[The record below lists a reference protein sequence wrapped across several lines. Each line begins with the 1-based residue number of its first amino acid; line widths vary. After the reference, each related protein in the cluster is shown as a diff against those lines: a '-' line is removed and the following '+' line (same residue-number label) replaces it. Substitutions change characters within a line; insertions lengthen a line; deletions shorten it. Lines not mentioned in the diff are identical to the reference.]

1 MNDKLEQLYNLYI
14 DKGILTDATPFEV
27 FSQADANQIGS
38 LYDLGKNKG
47 LFQTTDVETFSTAWG
62 TETVKKKEDTVSVL
76 EDGSSGLQEPSVQV
90 EQEQIDVDVTP
101 GITALE
107 ETGVLPTQAP
117 RDFTQPFLGPVG
129 MDDPMSVEEQQELL
143 KGYNSPSEVVKS
155 EETLQEETQR
165 LRREA
170 AKLTGLNLANIRKEQ
185 GEEAAAAAI
194 AERESLIERA
204 DKLQEGKDKKFEQEK
219 EKRNL
224 EYQTQKEKS
233 ERNRKIGYVLKN
245 LDDAQA
251 KVVFQN
257 IASTRGEIADD
268 ELQQLVDVANKKT
281 IEKYGQEEY
290 DLVQKIG
297 GNVTPED
304 LFYGG
309 KINTSPSIVDEL
321 VVEGDETTTV
331 SNLNNE
337 FAGTSFAFSESIYGS
352 DAVEVSVLDISGVPI
367 NSKIVR
373 LDDGAKASQQLRDFM
388 AKANLSKGN
397 KEFLEGK
404 INGKDI
410 SNLPMDQKRLANY
423 KYMLENKDKF
433 SAGKGAGFSMDA
445 NAIMRFVN
453 ENPDFFPPEELQ
465 SIKLQLDEA
474 LADQYKEDEQLEG
487 SFFSSLGES
496 FLKGATQ
503 TSKFTT
509 NLGIDIGGALMPS
522 MFMPSNSFSA
532 INFDENGNRLS
543 DSEVIDKVKKK
554 GKREMIAAMDNA
566 VESSFTGTTQAWMNS
581 EERNDLAKALN
592 FVFES
597 LGVVASV
604 GGGNP
609 APLIG
614 RGGTKILGK
623 ELIKRIPKYL
633 NPTLQSLAFF
643 AYAANGIEDEMAG
656 TEYDDLSEWKK
667 KLISFPYGVMI
678 GQLEKLGWEAST
690 GAFGNKV
697 FDKISK
703 GIISKAMKSVP
714 KNASPEVIKTA
725 IENNTK
731 AAIADGTIKIISGA
745 LSEGFVEGTQEFGD
759 VGLKNVVNLMMD
771 KDYFAD
777 APDLSTQKGWL
788 ETIKQAKESG
798 YYGLLAGASSA
809 GGGGIIQGTKKRLQR
824 DADIREYNEQKQAHT
839 DELLREKLIFNINA
853 RQQSGEITS
862 EQAEAAK
869 EQVAEDAATY
879 EQIPDEGL
887 SNKNKIESFALI
899 TERNNLE
906 KEIAGKNEELVTK
919 QKDRIRDINAQLTI
933 IGTQDATTEQESSD
947 LDEDQ
952 QAGDV
957 QEMEEGTPQP
967 EPEQTT
973 AEEVEVKEE
982 LKPTEEQ
989 RKKLEKKAIRELKRE
1004 NRQTRRK
1011 GFKGDRVKGTRKKYE
1026 PTQEEIDA
1034 RVDELFQEEQQE
1046 DQEVLDLEA
1055 AIEGEVKE
1063 GRALPSE
1070 TTAVEEVTGSVPED
1084 VAVEEEVATE
1094 EAPVDE
1100 TVVEEEVTTEAA
1112 PLVNPKVVI
1121 SGTGDGHSIQT
1132 TRNTEKADIKNSGR
1146 FDSRGKRGFDEDGFL
1161 IREREDGGTEVVYKI
1176 TDNVNDRVG
1185 RPGSVEV
1192 TVILPKGSNIDKQ
1205 VLKETFDKGI
1215 DELAGGGS
1223 LELHAIND
1231 RRKIEKLADDVVE
1244 ALSTKATSDATQM
1257 ITPVPTKTETKKETP
1272 TKKAPTKTKV
1282 DGVVM
1287 SDKKRSK
1294 KEQALVD
1301 RAKRAAKALTKIGK
1315 GGVTIEVH
1323 DDTDSFKKVTGQD
1336 GRGAYD
1342 KTSNTIHINLS
1353 KANNTTVAHEA
1364 FHAVLLQKVGNTA
1377 KVTKTMFDAV
1387 RKAGK
1392 GDTRVMEYTT
1402 TKVVDGK
1409 TETVTETATVEEY
1422 LEDFASNYEE
1432 NVQDEEKLA
1441 ELTGLLASSYVNLA
1455 PAPKS
1460 KVRQWVEKV
1469 MTPIA
1474 EKLGIKV
1481 DQFTKT
1487 DQGVVDLLNAI
1498 SAKVTIGEEI
1508 QEGDVK
1514 VLEEIE
1520 TKPETKKGK
1529 AKKINWTKS
1538 EGKRPKRKTT
1548 GTEMGKVVRSYEA
1561 GEITLEEYN
1570 KKADELMPTRM
1581 KEKFTEPA
1589 TNPELGKL
1597 RGQKKAKINAPIK
1610 EGADVGL
1617 RLDIPLMEDTGVSAV
1632 TIHPGRGL
1640 TSSASSY
1647 RGAAVI
1653 SNVEFK
1659 SNPKS
1664 SLGLAS
1670 EATTKNPTIARMAGS
1685 FVNIGETIEEQNE
1698 AAKKLAQQAMNEGW
1712 TQVGVNPSKHS
1723 YFYDRSNGKPLK
1735 SADRVVQVGDL
1746 IYAENAKTTTIYDDR
1761 FIVKGKTDK
1770 KGGPLRFQ
1778 KEGVELIAPNGKP
1791 SNLTEEQY
1799 KLVRTPA
1806 FKKFFG
1812 DWESDPKNASKIVDE
1827 NGEPQVVYHGTFKE
1841 FEAFDKS
1848 KGGTNTVSVEAM
1860 PRNNWFWFSNNEDI
1874 SSSYGSN
1881 ILPVF
1886 LNVRNPQISE
1896 GAKLAAAYKDA
1907 LRLKKDG
1914 IIAEE
1919 VDDSRRT
1926 SESLEVKGEEDVEL
1940 ISIDDK
1946 DFTGSLRSEIEG
1958 GESVAEMIAL
1968 LEEYIEYSKGEV
1980 RQYREEY
1987 PQDVEYLETQMDQ
2000 ARRMINAFNKYGRDG
2015 VKVGEPI
2022 KGDVIAIEKSN
2033 QAKLADGSNKTFD
2046 PQDERIRFQ
2055 KEGVEIVYHGSPN
2068 KIEGG
2073 KLKKGMSGAIFL
2085 TPSKKYAEGYLDG
2098 ANQGEI
2104 IETTITEE
2112 KKSKLF
2118 DLRNQNHVERLKQGF
2133 LNNNEEL
2140 EIEYDTK
2147 EGALRD
2153 YENAIRSMKEASEGR
2168 EGLNDWASGS
2178 QFIEAMENAGF
2189 EGAVFAERPAGFL
2202 DEGTVVSYALFDKE
2216 FDVSQAQEE
2225 TQDTQTEPFKGGK
2238 FVESPAD
2245 GLMRR
2250 QVGGF
2255 EVTYVEQDRM
2265 ADLMKE
2271 GLVTQPKD
2279 LSDFADNYV
2288 AITAPDDMLAGQISY
2303 KGKPIFDG
2311 GGGVFFTTK
2320 YGDVWASGNRQTAET
2335 LTKIINE
2342 SVKRNNGKGY
2352 LVLAK
2357 GTDSKLVSSVSGVE
2371 SSLAILDIM
2380 LEEGMVSPSDFRRAV
2395 SEAVRKNGGSI
2406 SLRKSAKELKKDV
2419 TDYFNN
2425 PKTSTFDKRGNVVK
2439 DLIGNLAKSKS
2450 LKENKAEIID
2460 LLGGDKSKG
2469 LGAGVTP
2476 KSQSLVD
2483 LVAKVAAEQVTKG
2496 LKVGDIYAV
2505 IEVDGEVEVKEDS
2518 HPSYPFHVVSK
2529 TKSKPILHLPQDRQA
2544 GKNILT
2550 SSSGKPYSVDVV
2562 SVKSGTFND
2571 ASTMTSDLSET
2582 AMREQKSLMQI
2593 GRYYNANNQGFFPSQ
2608 VNSYQLKQDLEQ
2620 IGFGLKRAVNGAYYA
2635 TRNGRKVNPFPPE
2648 PSRYRFQRD
2657 DIGIVEEK
2665 SFTSK
2670 NTVADIII
2678 AARREGFK
2686 DKAIRFYILNR
2697 RSDIKEE
2704 NGKPLRAKTVDDML
2718 RLPANILENV
2728 PDSFK
2733 EIEGGAAAG
2742 LRLYQKVEQL
2752 RDKLLAANARIKSPK
2767 LSDAGIKQ
2775 KIKEKREELKKKKL
2789 SDEQLAK
2796 ELDAFTKREYK
2807 NNKAR
2812 KEMKTES
2819 EIMDEVIEFL
2829 EKQPEYIEAGD
2840 KGKKTP
2846 SLLQSKMQ
2854 AELQATIAFRPS
2866 REVAQNLSKLKNRAR
2881 AMEKAGRDLQEIK
2894 RQLRATLRKSLPKA
2908 EYSKP
2913 EVMTLL
2919 GEIAKVDEKNL
2930 QDVIGEIESFIVNKN
2945 VQILEA
2951 QIDKLLGTKVT
2962 KSEAGRR
2969 KGKFGY
2975 DEAARLE
2982 AINNNI
2988 VKNKEV
2994 DGKTVKYTAKEI
3006 MDKNERLRR
3015 ELNEIMRQP
3024 ELSSENINKLTD
3036 LQIAININSANLM
3049 KAQLGTKER
3058 ISPNIIAPLVTAQE
3072 SLQELI
3078 EEGRS
3083 KFKVELQEA
3092 HQKYQE
3098 QFTMLWEEIT
3108 GEKIDMSDP
3117 DVRDKINARLKE
3129 SSRISKAEKA
3139 KNRGKFRNVLT
3150 NMYDSIVRGFNKAE
3164 DLSGLMNK
3172 ISIMPGE
3179 LAGGRIQEM
3188 ITDRVDES
3196 TRVYKGRMMIQEDVI
3211 ENKMEEIFGGKR
3223 LMKIGSPEWR
3233 KRAVQL
3239 NDTKTNGIT
3248 LETKDEVQ
3256 TISQNQLAY
3265 LYNQYKDPANAGSFK
3280 AMFGENYEQEMS
3292 KLISKLDPQLKEW
3305 ADWQVD
3311 EFFPS
3316 VYEYYNEAY
3325 KKIYRTDMPWN
3336 QFYAGRIYR
3345 EGFEQEPL
3353 DMLANSSIFQTSVGA
3368 ASTLERAVNNLP
3380 IQAMNINNAL
3390 TSYIQDM
3397 EYFAAHAE
3405 TVRDIDKMFTNKDV
3419 RKYLKNIYGEDINNL
3434 IDSMIKKVSAKGQQ
3448 KFKMA
3453 SFINKSMNAFIISKL
3468 AFNPVVFIK
3477 QLTSIPTYANDIGIA
3492 NWIKYSKLG
3501 STLSQRRSAI
3511 MEDYNEVIKNSVYLQ
3526 DRAKGL
3532 NIRNAIAHYE
3542 DHSNSIIDKSFGAEA
3557 QRIAMM
3563 LTKSGD
3569 KAAIMLGGLPNYRYY
3584 KAQYKKQNPKATEQE
3599 VIDYAIRKFER
3610 DTKKTQQSSDIQDRD
3625 YYQTDDPLMRS
3636 FNMFMTTPKQYL
3648 RKEIDAFRNLGRK
3661 IRAMDSKAGKGTV
3674 GQNLRQ
3680 LAMYHV
3686 MMPALF
3692 QWAALGFPVDMDDE
3706 DKADM
3711 AGAMLLGNLNAL
3723 FIVGDLFTMTK
3734 DVILEKPWGGTPESL
3749 SIFQWASS
3757 VLRKWSKWQQK
3768 IDAKK
3773 PDPTKI
3779 DDARYDFYGTILEGV
3794 GIPARQGMRYYDN
3807 YTKLFTEK
3815 MDTPEKIRRILN
3827 YSDYTIEGNKKD
3839 KKKGSG
3845 MSSGVSSG
3853 MSSGVSSGMSSN

>member
-1 MNDKLEQLYNLYI
+1 M
-14 DKGILTDATPFEV
+14 FEV
-27 FSQADANQIGS
+27 KD
-38 LYDLGKNKG
+38 LYDLTLPGAFASAEEWVQFSSSASPEDLYG
-47 LFQTTDVETFSTAWG
+47 LLQDGAFSSVEEFQQQVNFGASPL
-62 TETVKKKEDTVSVL
+62 KKKEDTVSVL
-76 EDGSSGLQEPSVQV
+76 EDGSSDLQEPSVQV
-90 EQEQIDVDVTP
+90 EEEQIDFDPTA

-107 ETGVLPTQAP
+107 ETGVLPTQAQ
-117 RDFTQPFLGPVG
+117 RDFTQEPLGPVQKV
-129 MDDPMSVEEQQELL
+129 PTKEEQI
-143 KGYNSPSEVVKS
+143 EVVNKYLS
-155 EETLQEETQR
+155 PERETGEMDALVKRRRSSMTSKLKPVLTQEGLEKNQKDSQVKYIIESLDEADR
-165 LRREA
+165 LNVVA
-170 AKLTGLNLANIRKEQ
+170 NLASIDGEITDEQLSQLKSKADANITSKY
-185 GEEAAAAAI
+185 GEE
-194 AERESLIERA
+194 EMSLLNKITGGVDA
-204 DKLQEGKDKKFEQEK
+204 KDVF
-219 EKRNL
+219 N
-224 EYQTQKEKS
+224 KS
-233 ERNRKIGYVLKN
+233 IRSTNKSII
-245 LDDAQA
+245 DD
-251 KVVFQN
+251 
-257 IASTRGEIADD
+257 
-268 ELQQLVDVANKKT
+268 
-281 IEKYGQEEY
+281 
-290 DLVQKIG
+290 
-297 GNVTPED
+297 
-304 LFYGG
+304 
-309 KINTSPSIVDEL
+309 L
-321 VVEGDETTTV
+321 VVEGDETATV
-331 SNLNNE
+331 ANLNNE
-337 FAGTSFAFSESIYGS
+337 FAGTPFSFSEAIIGS
-352 DAVEVSVLDISGVPI
+352 DAVEVSVLDVSGVPI

-373 LDDGAKASQQLRDFM
+373 IDDAIKGSQKLKDFM

-397 KEFLEGK
+397 KEFLQGK

-433 SAGKGAGFSMDA
+433 SAGKGVGFSINAD
-445 NAIMRFVN
+445 AIMRFVN
-453 ENPDFFPPEELQ
+453 ENPGFFPPEELQ
-465 SIKLQLDEA
+465 SIKLQLDAA
-474 LADQYKEDEQLEG
+474 LAGQYKEDKELEG
-487 SFFSSLGES
+487 SFFGSLGES

-543 DSEVIDKVKKK
+543 DSEVIDKVKKE

-604 GGGNP
+604 GANKLALTP
-609 APLIG
+609 AAAK
-614 RGGTKILGK
+614 T
-623 ELIKRIPKYL
+623 L
-633 NPTLQSLAFF
+633 NGLAFF

-656 TEYDDLSEWKK
+656 TEYDELSEWKK

-678 GQLEKLGWEAST
+678 GALENLGWEAST

-703 GIISKAMKSVP
+703 GIISRAMKSVP
-714 KNASPEVIKTA
+714 KNASEKVIKTA
-725 IENNTK
+725 IENSTK

-745 LSEGFVEGTQEFGD
+745 LSEGLVEGTQEFGD
-759 VGLKNVVNLMMD
+759 VGLKNVVNLIMD

-777 APDLSTQKGWL
+777 APDLSTKEGWL

-798 YYGLLAGASSA
+798 YYGLLAGGSSA

-824 DADIREYNEQKQAHT
+824 DADIREYNEKKQAHT
-839 DELLREKLIFNINA
+839 NKTQREKLIFNINNA
-853 RQQSGEITS
+853 QRQGQMTA

-869 EQVAEDAATY
+869 EQVLEDAATY

-887 SNKNKIESFALI
+887 SNKNKLESFDLI

-919 QKDRIRDINAQLTI
+919 QRDRIRDINAQLTI
-933 IGTQDATTEQESSD
+933 IGTQDATTEQEASG

-952 QAGDV
+952 QARNV
-957 QEMEEGTPQP
+957 QQMEEGTPQP
-967 EPEQTT
+967 EPKQTT

-989 RKKLEKKAIRELKRE
+989 REKLEKQAVRELKKE
-1004 NRQTRRK
+1004 NRKTRRE
-1011 GFKGDRVKGTRKKYE
+1011 GFKGDKIKGTRKKYE

-1034 RVDELFQEEQQE
+1034 RVDELFQAQQQE

-1070 TTAVEEVTGSVPED
+1070 TTAVEEVT
-1084 VAVEEEVATE
+1084 TE
-1094 EAPVDE
+1094 EAPVAE
-1100 TVVEEEVTTEAA
+1100 TVVEEVETGKREVEEYFKALEERRKKSEIERKLFFEYDDSPKSSKERRELKKKLIEAQRDKNEADKVLQEKESVITNKFPNLKEAYQKKEEADSEEWYDASKEYYDAFNETINNILNQEAPVAETAVEEEVTTEEA
-1112 PLVNPKVVI
+1112 PLVNP
-1121 SGTGDGHSIQT
+1121 
-1132 TRNTEKADIKNSGR
+1132 
-1146 FDSRGKRGFDEDGFL
+1146 
-1161 IREREDGGTEVVYKI
+1161 
-1176 TDNVNDRVG
+1176 
-1185 RPGSVEV
+1185 
-1192 TVILPKGSNIDKQ
+1192 
-1205 VLKETFDKGI
+1205 
-1215 DELAGGGS
+1215 
-1223 LELHAIND
+1223 
-1231 RRKIEKLADDVVE
+1231 
-1244 ALSTKATSDATQM
+1244 
-1257 ITPVPTKTETKKETP
+1257 
-1272 TKKAPTKTKV
+1272 KV

-1287 SDKKRSK
+1287 SDKKRNK

-1301 RAKRAAKALTKIGK
+1301 RAKRAAKALTRIGK
-1315 GGVTIEVH
+1315 GGVTIELH

-1364 FHAVLLQKVGNTA
+1364 FHAVLLQRVSNTA
-1377 KVTKTMFDAV
+1377 EVTKTMFDAV

-1402 TKVVDGK
+1402 TKEVDGK
-1409 TETVTETATVEEY
+1409 TETVTKTATVEEY
-1422 LEDFASNYEE
+1422 LEDFASKYEE
-1432 NVQDEEKLA
+1432 NIQDEEKLA

-1520 TKPETKKGK
+1520 TKEEYSESADVLKEYNNNEIAEITRNSNNNAEEFLGKLISKETKKVEGGSIEQEVYQYGIIQRIFANDGSKIQRLTDYSGKVYGTPIINLTMDSMESGLLFGGKKDFSLSEKEITYFFNSKFKPVQEIETKPETKKKGK

-1538 EGKRPKRKTT
+1538 EGKRPKRQTT

-1653 SNVEFK
+1653 SDVEFK

-1778 KEGVELIAPNGKP
+1778 KANQDIEFGRLTNPTRISVAGKDISNLIFLQGLGNTSVIDDYIRRYKDIIKISNSRRFNKSEKLQTDYLRSELTKRIDLTIKRLQKEIEFNKSKLVDKDGDVSPLRSEKIKDAQVRVELLDEIKNTISENLFSPSDLEITTEPEEQGEGGEVGTIRLQKANIQFKPAPGIGTDTRSFAKFYEEKSLRDFNGKKFVTNMYDFTNAGEVDLGNGYVINLWGGKSYVP
-1791 SNLTEEQY
+1791 YMLEKRGKNLGEVSNLAAFNTEEQAETFIRNS
-1799 KLVRTPA
+1799 KEENASLFIPHSGTTKGSWQFQQSIFQELTNLALDKKILSKKQLISLFNESIKSDKGKKA
-1806 FKKFFG
+1806 FKTFVKNYNQKR
-1812 DWESDPKNASKIVDE
+1812 EKEKKKPKNIKDFNSFITNPKEIIELLDIENNMSPDLRKIFNSKYSTNE
-1827 NGEPQVVYHGTFKE
+1827 AFKE
-1841 FEAFDKS
+1841 ALGVKNSIDFALKMEDPLNNGISGGDLMGIIEFD
-1848 KGGTNTVSVEAM
+1848 NTSFKIRKPNKNDPDYHPSFAYTVEAKINGVYQ
-1860 PRNNWFWFSNNEDI
+1860 PTEFYKSNEVTDSYTKNNKD
-1874 SSSYGSN
+1874 
-1881 ILPVF
+1881 
-1886 LNVRNPQISE
+1886 
-1896 GAKLAAAYKDA
+1896 GAK
-1907 LRLKKDG
+1907 
-1914 IIAEE
+1914 
-1919 VDDSRRT
+1919 VSRKT
-1926 SESLEVKGEEDVEL
+1926 
-1940 ISIDDK
+1940 
-1946 DFTGSLRSEIEG
+1946 DFT
-1958 GESVAEMIAL
+1958 
-1968 LEEYIEYSKGEV
+1968 LEEYELAKKG
-1980 RQYREEY
+1980 
-1987 PQDVEYLETQMDQ
+1987 
-2000 ARRMINAFNKYGRDG
+2000 
-2015 VKVGEPI
+2015 
-2022 KGDVIAIEKSN
+2022 IAINDEGKKVKRKPFKGTLEEFQEMKFEKSN
-2033 QAKLADGSNKTFD
+2033 
-2046 PQDERIRFQ
+2046 
-2055 KEGVEIVYHGSPN
+2055 
-2068 KIEGG
+2068 
-2073 KLKKGMSGAIFL
+2073 
-2085 TPSKKYAEGYLDG
+2085 
-2098 ANQGEI
+2098 
-2104 IETTITEE
+2104 
-2112 KKSKLF
+2112 
-2118 DLRNQNHVERLKQGF
+2118 
-2133 LNNNEEL
+2133 
-2140 EIEYDTK
+2140 
-2147 EGALRD
+2147 
-2153 YENAIRSMKEASEGR
+2153 
-2168 EGLNDWASGS
+2168 
-2178 QFIEAMENAGF
+2178 
-2189 EGAVFAERPAGFL
+2189 
-2202 DEGTVVSYALFDKE
+2202 
-2216 FDVSQAQEE
+2216 
-2225 TQDTQTEPFKGGK
+2225 
-2238 FVESPAD
+2238 
-2245 GLMRR
+2245 
-2250 QVGGF
+2250 
-2255 EVTYVEQDRM
+2255 
-2265 ADLMKE
+2265 
-2271 GLVTQPKD
+2271 
-2279 LSDFADNYV
+2279 
-2288 AITAPDDMLAGQISY
+2288 
-2303 KGKPIFDG
+2303 
-2311 GGGVFFTTK
+2311 
-2320 YGDVWASGNRQTAET
+2320 
-2335 LTKIINE
+2335 
-2342 SVKRNNGKGY
+2342 
-2352 LVLAK
+2352 
-2357 GTDSKLVSSVSGVE
+2357 VSSS
-2371 SSLAILDIM
+2371 A
-2380 LEEGMVSPSDFRRAV
+2380 
-2395 SEAVRKNGGSI
+2395 GSI
-2406 SLRKSAKELKKDV
+2406 
-2419 TDYFNN
+2419 
-2425 PKTSTFDKRGNVVK
+2425 P
-2439 DLIGNLAKSKS
+2439 
-2450 LKENKAEIID
+2450 
-2460 LLGGDKSKG
+2460 
-2469 LGAGVTP
+2469 
-2476 KSQSLVD
+2476 
-2483 LVAKVAAEQVTKG
+2483 KVAE
-2496 LKVGDIYAV
+2496 
-2505 IEVDGEVEVKEDS
+2505 
-2518 HPSYPFHVVSK
+2518 
-2529 TKSKPILHLPQDRQA
+2529 
-2544 GKNILT
+2544 
-2550 SSSGKPYSVDVV
+2550 
-2562 SVKSGTFND
+2562 
-2571 ASTMTSDLSET
+2571 LSET

-2593 GRYYNANNQGFFPSQ
+2593 GRYYNANNQGFFPVQ
-2608 VNSYQLKQDLEQ
+2608 VNAYQLKQDLEQ

-2648 PSRYRFQRD
+2648 PSRYRRQRD

-2686 DKAIRFYILNR
+2686 DKAIRFYILKR

-2718 RLPANILENV
+2718 RVPANILENV

-2894 RQLRATLRKSLPKA
+2894 RQLRATLRKSLPKT

-2913 EVMTLL
+2913 EVMRLL
-2919 GEIAKVDEKNL
+2919 GEIAKVDASNL
-2930 QDVIGEIESFIVNKN
+2930 QDVIGEIESFIVKKN

-2988 VKNKEV
+2988 VKDKKV
-2994 DGKTVKYTAKEI
+2994 DGKVVKYTAEEI

-3150 NMYDSIVRGFNKAE
+3150 NMYDSLVRGLNKAE

-3211 ENKMEEIFGGKR
+3211 ENKMEEIFGRK
-3223 LMKIGSPEWR
+3223 WR

-3292 KLISKLDPQLKEW
+3292 KLISQLDPQLKEW

-3316 VYEYYNEAY
+3316 VYEYYNDAY

-3368 ASTLERAVNNLP
+3368 ASTLERKVNNLP

-3419 RKYLKNIYGEDINNL
+3419 RKYLKNIYGDDINNL

-3661 IRAMDSKAGKGTV
+3661 IKSLDKKKSLKENIKSFKETGKGTV

-3734 DVILEKPWGGTPESL
+3734 DVLLEKPWGGTPETL
-3749 SIFQWASS
+3749 SIMQWASS

-3779 DDARYDFYGTILEGV
+3779 DDARYDFYGTILEGA

-3827 YSDYTIEGNKKD
+3827 YSDYTIEGKKDD

-3853 MSSGVSSGMSSN
+3853 MSSN